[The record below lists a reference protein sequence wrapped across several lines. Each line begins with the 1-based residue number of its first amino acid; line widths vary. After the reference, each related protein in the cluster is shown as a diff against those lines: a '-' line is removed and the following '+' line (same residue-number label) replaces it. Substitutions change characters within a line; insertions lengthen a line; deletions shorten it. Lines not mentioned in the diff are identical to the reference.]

1 MNRKILSILFFTG
14 LAGLSGTAAYAQKPD
29 PDVDVNMWMQHP
41 VVVDG
46 NSEEWHEPLNNF
58 NSETKLAFALG
69 NDEQNLYLVI
79 ESLDEMTTGRLIR
92 GGLTLNINTAGKKKD
107 GIKLNFLGMQ
117 QPPPPHGELKDS
129 TMHHSD
135 GTGEHGH
142 DPGVRSI
149 SVSGFKNIPDGSLA
163 IPNDAGIQVAAAFN
177 QRRDYICELAIP
189 LAQLNLTGKEA
200 KGIAYQIKINSSA
213 GNPEHHRQGAQG
225 GAEGGGGGMSHGG
238 GMGGGMRGSGG
249 HGGGMGGGGGRRG
262 GGMSQRGG
270 DERGGNSSKSSD
282 FWIKYE
288 LAKPGE
294 SFKMN

>member
-1 MNRKILSILFFTG
+1 MNRKVLAILFFSG

-79 ESLDEMTTGRLIR
+79 ESLDEITTGRLIR

-129 TMHHSD
+129 TMHHSE
-135 GTGEHGH
+135 GIGEHEH

-149 SVSGFKNIPDGSLA
+149 SVSGFKSIPDGSLA

-189 LAQLNLTGKEA
+189 LTQLNLTGKEA

-213 GNPEHHRQGAQG
+213 GNPEHHRQGGQG
-225 GAEGGGGGMSHGG
+225 GIEGGGGGMSRGG
-238 GMGGGMRGSGG
+238 GMGGGMRGVGG
-249 HGGGMGGGGGRRG
+249 HGGGMGGGRRG
-262 GGMSQRGG
+262 GGMGQRGG
-270 DERGGNSSKSSD
+270 DEGGGNSSKSSD
-282 FWIKYE
+282 FWIRYE

>member
-1 MNRKILSILFFTG
+1 MNRRILSILLLTG
-14 LAGLSGTAAYAQKPD
+14 LAGFSGTACYAQSTD
-29 PDVDVNMWMQHP
+29 PDVDINMWMQHP

-79 ESLDEMTTGRLIR
+79 ESLDEITTGRLIR
-92 GGLTLNINTAGKKKD
+92 GGLTLNINTSGKKKD
-107 GIKLNFLGMQ
+107 GIKLNFLGMKQ
-117 QPPPPHGELKDS
+117 ASLLHAESKDS
-129 TMHHSD
+129 VSHQPE
-135 GTGEHGH
+135 GLREHEH
-142 DPGVRSI
+142 DAGLRSI

-189 LAQLNLTGKEA
+189 LAQLSLTGKEA

-213 GNPEHHRQGAQG
+213 GNPEHHRESGMATEGAG
-225 GAEGGGGGMSHGG
+225 MHRGGGV
-238 GMGGGMRGSGG
+238 GGGMRGG
-249 HGGGMGGGGGRRG
+249 HGGGMGSMGGGRRG
-262 GGMSQRGG
+262 SGGMGAKSG
-270 DERGGNSSKSSD
+270 DEGSGSNPKSSD

-288 LAKPGE
+288 LAKPAE